1 MQAILPLST
10 TQIIFLVIV
19 ALMIVQRLLE
29 LRHSNKNE
37 AIMLAAGG
45 REHSPA
51 HFQFM
56 KAVHTLWFVAMLA
69 EVLLF
74 APARGF
80 FVTQSW
86 HWWLAGGALIAT
98 LLGQTL
104 RYAAI
109 RTLGTR
115 WSVRIMTV
123 PDSPAVSGGVYR
135 FIRHP
140 NYLGVILEI
149 AAVPLLHGA
158 FLTSI
163 GFTLLNAL
171 VLWIRIRAEEQAL
184 RDENEYAQRL
194 GDRARFVA
202 LTASRESGESGAGQ
216 D

>member
-1 MQAILPLST
+1 
-10 TQIIFLVIV
+10 
-19 ALMIVQRLLE
+19 MIVQRLLE
-29 LRHSNKNE
+29 LRHSTKNE
-37 AIMLAAGG
+37 AIMQAAGG

-56 KAVHTLWFVAMLA
+56 KAVHTLWFVAMVV

-74 APARGF
+74 APARDF
-80 FVTQSW
+80 FINTRGEFWQ
-86 HWWLAGGALIAT
+86 WWLAGGALLLT
-98 LLGQTL
+98 LAGQTL

-109 RTLGTR
+109 RTLGSR

-163 GFTLLNAL
+163 AFTLLNAL
-171 VLWIRIRAEEQAL
+171 GLWIRIRAEEQAL
-184 RDENEYAQRL
+184 REEYEYADRL

-202 LTASRESGESGAGQ
+202 LRAGESSG
-216 D
+216 DSP

>member
-1 MQAILPLST
+1 
-10 TQIIFLVIV
+10 
-19 ALMIVQRLLE
+19 MIVQRLLE
-29 LRHSNKNE
+29 LRHSTKNE
-37 AIMLAAGG
+37 AIMKAAGG

-56 KAVHTLWFVAMLA
+56 KAVHTLWFVAMVA

-74 APARGF
+74 APARDF
-80 FVTQSW
+80 FSESW
-86 HWWLAGGALIAT
+86 HWWLAGGALLLT
-98 LLGQTL
+98 LAGQTL

-109 RTLGTR
+109 RTLGSR
-115 WSVRIMTV
+115 WSVRILTV
-123 PDSPAVSGGVYR
+123 PDSPAVAGGVYR

-163 GFTLLNAL
+163 AFTLLNAL
-171 VLWIRIRAEEQAL
+171 VLWIRIRAEERAL
-184 RDENEYAQRL
+184 REENEYADRL

-202 LTASRESGESGAGQ
+202 LRAGSGDASQS
-216 D
+216 